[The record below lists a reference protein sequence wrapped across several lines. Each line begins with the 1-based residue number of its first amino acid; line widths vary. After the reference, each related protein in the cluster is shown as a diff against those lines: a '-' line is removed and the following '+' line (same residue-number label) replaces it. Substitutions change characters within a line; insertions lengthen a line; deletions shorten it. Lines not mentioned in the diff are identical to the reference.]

1 MIRRR
6 DTILAG
12 LGLAALG
19 LAEALR
25 PRNKLTLLKAGGTID
40 AALPREFGD
49 WVSHEADLVSPAQA
63 GRLAQSLYS
72 ETVGRA
78 YSNDRTGDAVF
89 VLAAYGDTQSD
100 LLQLHRPESCYPA
113 VGFTVTL
120 SQPTTISLAGS
131 ALPGR
136 RVIATMEERTENII
150 YWTRLG
156 ERLPQSAGDQRDA
169 RLLNA
174 IDGVVADGI
183 LMRFSAMG
191 EAPAQAFALIQS
203 FIPQLLRATP
213 KDLRPALVGTDLAR
227 RIV

>member
-6 DTILAG
+6 EMILAG
-12 LGLAALG
+12 LGLSALG
-19 LAEALR
+19 LAEALK
-25 PRNKLTLLKAGGTID
+25 PRNKMKLLKPGGTIE
-40 AALPREFGD
+40 AALPSHFGT
-49 WVSHEADLVSPAQA
+49 WVSQAADLVSPAQA
-63 GRLAQSLYS
+63 GRLATSLYS

-78 YSNDRTGDAVF
+78 YLDEATGEEVF

-120 SQPTTISLAGS
+120 SQPTTVPLAN
-131 ALPGR
+131 LKIPGR
-136 RVIATMEERTENII
+136 RVIATMEGRSENII

-174 IDGVVADGI
+174 MDGFVADGI
-183 LMRFSAMG
+183 LMRCSAMG
-191 EAPAQAFALIQS
+191 DAPAAFARLER
-203 FIPQLLRATP
+203 FIPELLKATP

-227 RIV
+227 RIA

>member
-6 DTILAG
+6 DMILAG
-12 LGLAALG
+12 LGLSALG
-19 LAEALR
+19 MAEALK
-25 PRNKLTLLKAGGTID
+25 PRRKVKLLKQGGTIE
-40 AALPREFGD
+40 AALPRAFGD
-49 WVSHEADLVSPAQA
+49 WVSYAADLVSPAQA
-63 GRLAQSLYS
+63 GRLATSLYS

-78 YSNDRTGDAVF
+78 YQNEATGEEVF

-113 VGFTVTL
+113 VGYTVTL
-120 SQPTTISLAGS
+120 SQPTAVPLAGS
-131 ALPGR
+131 SIPGR
-136 RVIATMEERTENII
+136 RVIATIEDRAEHII

-174 IDGVVADGI
+174 MDGFVADGI
-183 LMRFSAMG
+183 LMRCSAMG
-191 EAPAQAFALIQS
+191 KPKEAFATLER
-203 FIPQLLRATP
+203 FIPEVLKATP

>member
-6 DTILAG
+6 EIVLAG
-12 LGLAALG
+12 LGLSALG

-25 PRNKLTLLKAGGTID
+25 PRRKIKLLKPGRTIE
-40 AALPREFGD
+40 AALPREFGA
-49 WVSHEADLVSPAQA
+49 WVSHAADLVSPEQA
-63 GRLAQSLYS
+63 GRLARSLYS

-78 YSNDRTGDAVF
+78 YLNEATGEEVF

-113 VGFTVTL
+113 VGYTVTL
-120 SQPTTISLAGS
+120 SQVTAVPLAGAS
-131 ALPGR
+131 IPGR
-136 RVIATMEERTENII
+136 RVIAEMDDRAENII

-174 IDGVVADGI
+174 IDGFVADGI
-183 LMRFSAMG
+183 LMRCSAIG
-191 EAPAQAFALIQS
+191 QAETAFDILER
-203 FIPQLLRATP
+203 FIPELLQATP
-213 KDLRPALVGTDLAR
+213 RDLRPALVGTDLAR
-227 RIV
+227 RIA